1 MNAGTRKLQSFARR
15 LLEISKTDGIVDAD
29 KVTAVLETLK
39 KQKKQGLRKTLEMYR
54 DVVREDI
61 RQSTAKVSH
70 AGAIS
75 ESAMKE
81 LLKTLEGKAGRK
93 LTLQIEEDSNLIA
106 GIKVTVGD
114 SVFEHSIQQMLS
126 QISHNS

>member
-39 KQKKQGLRKTLEMYR
+39 KQKKQGLRKTLEIYR

-75 ESAMKE
+75 ESAMKK
-81 LLKTLEGKAGRK
+81 LLKTLESKAGRN
-93 LTLQIEEDSNLIA
+93 LTLQIQEDPNLIA

-114 SVFEHSIQQMLS
+114 SVFEQSIQQMLS